1 MQARVAREESGP
13 GGMSQLQPKPSK
25 MTAAAEWR
33 DPKPGEPYPY
43 DQEQLSLHIFIFRA
57 TQAVIHF
64 G

>member
-1 MQARVAREESGP
+1 MQDRVAREESGR

-43 DQEQLSLHIFIFRA
+43 DQNS
-57 TQAVIHF
+57 
-64 G
+64 